1 MDTLRLLWRCLRFAL
16 FDLPVI
22 IVFILIVSAVA
33 ENIGFTD
40 AARIILA
47 LGFGF
52 LAIGL
57 CGLFRRLIAKPKNLH
72 GSAAFAKASELRRT
86 GLQSMGL
93 RRNGFILGKKNGRF
107 IRFNKPGHLLT
118 FAPTRSG
125 KGVGAV
131 IPNLLDHPGSVV
143 VTDIKGE
150 NYHITA
156 AYHRSLGRVAAF
168 APFDPGIESAFYN
181 PIDFIRA
188 GTVNDVDDARLIA
201 EMIVVTDGQE
211 PNHWEREARVLVMG
225 LMLFIATDL
234 PPHRRNLR
242 EARALLMRDHSG
254 FDAVINAMRQS
265 EHPTVVRVAEGFS
278 QKEDKERSA
287 VISTAQG
294 CTEVFESPQLGT
306 LTAKSTFRMEDL
318 KNGVLSLYVIIPP
331 EYVTVYRP
339 FLRLM
344 IGLATAAMSRNGKLP
359 NHNVL
364 FLLDELPALGH
375 MRPIEDGIGYL
386 AGYGASL
393 WLFVQDL
400 DQLSQTYKK
409 WRSLIANCAVRQA
422 FNVQDPDTAKLLSN
436 MLGQRTVKV
445 TNHGRSGRFGLF
457 GWANSFSENSSETG
471 RPLLAPDEV
480 MLLPEDKELVFVQGC
495 PPVLAE
501 KVKYFLERKFRGRWK
516 FWRPGAAVDA
526 QPAGYDLT
534 KRRKDE
540 ITIGGEAPTETAENP
555 ENPASS
561 FPLLPNV

>member
-1 MDTLRLLWRCLRFAL
+1 MDSLRLLWRCLRFAL

-22 IVFILIVSAVA
+22 TIFIFIVSAIA
-33 ENIGFTD
+33 ENTGFAD

-52 LAIGL
+52 LAVGL
-57 CGLFRRLIAKPKNLH
+57 YGLLRRLFAKPKNLH
-72 GSAAFAKASELRRT
+72 GSAAFARVSNLHQA
-86 GLQSMGL
+86 GLLSWRL

-150 NYHITA
+150 NYHISGDYRRT
-156 AYHRSLGRVAAF
+156 LGRVAAF
-168 APFDPGIESAFYN
+168 APFDQGIDSAFYN
-181 PIDFIRA
+181 PIDFIRT
-188 GTVNDVDDARLIA
+188 GTANDVDDARLIS
-201 EMIVVTDGQE
+201 EMIVASDGQE
-211 PNHWEREARVLVMG
+211 ANHWEREARVLVMG

-242 EARALLMRDHSG
+242 EARGLLMRDQAG

-294 CTEVFESPQLGT
+294 CTEVFESPQLGAM
-306 LTAKSTFRMEDL
+306 TAKSTFRMEDL
-318 KNGVLSLYVIIPP
+318 KNGVLSLYIIVPP

-344 IGLATAAMSRNGKLP
+344 VGLATAAMSRNGKLP

-422 FNVQDPDTAKLLSN
+422 FNVQDPDTARLLST
-436 MLGQRTVKV
+436 MLGQRTVKII
-445 TNHGRSGRFGLF
+445 NHGRSGRFNLF
-457 GWANSFSENSSETG
+457 GWANSYSENTSETG

-480 MLLPEDKELVFVQGC
+480 MLLPEDRELLFVQGC
-495 PPVLAE
+495 PPVMAE
-501 KVKYFLERKFRGRWK
+501 KVKYFLERRFRGRWK
-516 FWRPGAAVDA
+516 FWRPGAALDA
-526 QPAGYDLT
+526 QPATYELT

-540 ITIGGEAPTETAENP
+540 ISMGSETTEETSENP
-555 ENPASS
+555 ENPPPS

>member
-1 MDTLRLLWRCLRFAL
+1 MDTLRLLWRWLRFAL

-22 IVFILIVSAVA
+22 SIFILIVSAIA
-33 ENIGFTD
+33 EKTGYAD
-40 AARIILA
+40 AARVMLA
-47 LGFGF
+47 LG
-52 LAIGL
+52 LGL
-57 CGLFRRLIAKPKNLH
+57 TVTGCYWLTWKLFSKPKNLH
-72 GSAAFAKASELRRT
+72 GSAAFANVSDLRRA
-86 GLQSMGL
+86 GLRPMSL
-93 RRNGFILGKKNGRF
+93 RRNGLILGKKNGRF
-107 IRFNKPGHLLT
+107 IRFNRPGHLLT

-156 AYHRSLGRVAAF
+156 DYRRSLGRVAAF
-168 APFDPGIESAFYN
+168 APFDPDIDSAFYN

-188 GTVNDVDDARLIA
+188 GSANDVDDARLIA
-201 EMIVVTDGQE
+201 EMIVAPDGQE

-242 EARALLMRDHSG
+242 EARGLLMRDQAG

-265 EHPTVVRVAEGFS
+265 EHSVVCRVAEGFS

-318 KNGVLSLYVIIPP
+318 KNGVLSLYIIIPP
-331 EYVTVYRP
+331 EYVTVYRS

-422 FNVQDPDTAKLLSN
+422 FNVQDPDTAKILSG
-436 MLGQRTVKV
+436 MLGQRTIKV
-445 TNHGRSGRFGLF
+445 TNHGKSGRVNLF
-457 GWANSFSENSSETG
+457 GWASSFSENTSETG
-471 RPLLAPDEV
+471 RPLLTADEV
-480 MLLPEDKELVFVQGC
+480 TLLPEDQELLFVQGC
-495 PPVLAE
+495 RPILAE
-501 KVKYFLERKFRGRWK
+501 KVKYFLERRFRGRWK
-516 FWRPGAAVDA
+516 FWRPGGTMETRPGAHE
-526 QPAGYDLT
+526 LT

-540 ITIGGEAPTETAENP
+540 ITIGSDEQPETTGKSENSAP
-555 ENPASS
+555 S